1 MVAESRDTTL
11 RIAIVQ
17 LFITIHR
24 QIGLAEFDRL
34 IRPQFSEKDAQL
46 FDERLRKALPAT
58 ASSASAGGLSQTS
71 ASGAQQGAAGG
82 PSSNT
87 APPGSFSTFVKR
99 PSTAG
104 PAPQAPVQT
113 QVAANQQQHRPQT
126 QGGLGRPSYVMPP
139 KGELQ
144 QPQQVPAEQPVVGGI
159 QLQFPEDDL
168 EGMRSAADLMPLEPI
183 ALTDEITVA
192 RVERPEVLESLGYAP
207 SALSSAED
215 SELGVP
221 PPAQLNVIL
230 AAIASHDANEA
241 TTALLSLDELLRDD
255 GKPGMSFYKFSIG
268 SCCPDG
274 R

>member
-1 MVAESRDTTL
+1 
-11 RIAIVQ
+11 
-17 LFITIHR
+17 
-24 QIGLAEFDRL
+24 
-34 IRPQFSEKDAQL
+34 
-46 FDERLRKALPAT
+46 
-58 ASSASAGGLSQTS
+58 
-71 ASGAQQGAAGG
+71 
-82 PSSNT
+82 
-87 APPGSFSTFVKR
+87 
-99 PSTAG
+99 
-104 PAPQAPVQT
+104 
-113 QVAANQQQHRPQT
+113 
-126 QGGLGRPSYVMPP
+126 MPP

-144 QPQQVPAEQPVVGGI
+144 QPLQVAAEQPVDGGI

-168 EGMRSAADLMPLEPI
+168 EGMRAAAELMPLESV

-255 GKPGMSFYKFSIG
+255 GKPGMLEIL
-268 SCCPDG
+268 
-274 R
+274 